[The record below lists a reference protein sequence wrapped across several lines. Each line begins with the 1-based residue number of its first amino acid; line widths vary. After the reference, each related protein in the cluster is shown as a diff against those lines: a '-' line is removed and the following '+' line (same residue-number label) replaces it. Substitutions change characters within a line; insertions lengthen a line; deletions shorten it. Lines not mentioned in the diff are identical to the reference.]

1 MTLLELIKLLR
12 LHLKRI
18 AIVTV
23 ACAAVCFVGALLV
36 SVIKPSY
43 TATATVVTT
52 GGTFTSVSGL
62 ATSEAS
68 SASTADVAVSA
79 TSTTTNNTVTFTAK
93 GSSSEAVLNAVNDA
107 ASALAK
113 TAKKQQVASGAT
125 VNKAELAAASGKSPL
140 LYAFVG
146 FFGGLFCVVAY
157 YVIIDTVRGGVH
169 SPVAVEQLGLTY
181 LGTLCP
187 DESRMRIVMANFHFS
202 NKNEGFVSK
211 NVLLQPANSRV
222 RIRDAYE
229 MLAPAANEAGV
240 VLRAA
245 PALNESVYTLYKGR
259 DADTVIIVVEEEVTT
274 FDELDELVR
283 EFKIANIKAGG
294 FVYLPYDM
302 ALEGEPASVPTR

>member
-1 MTLLELIKLLR
+1 MTLLELFKLLR
-12 LHLKRI
+12 FHAKRI
-18 AIVTV
+18 VIVTV

-52 GGTFTSVSGL
+52 GGSFTSVSGL

-68 SASTADVAVSA
+68 SASTADATVSA
-79 TSTTTNNTVTFTAK
+79 AATTTNNMVTFTAK

-107 ASALAK
+107 ADALAK

-125 VNKAELAAASGKSPL
+125 VNKAELASASGKSPL
-140 LYAFVG
+140 LYAAVG
-146 FFGGLFCVVAY
+146 FVGGLFCVVAY
-157 YVIIDTVRGGVH
+157 YVLVDTARGGVH
-169 SPVAVEQLGLTY
+169 SPEAVEELGLTY
-181 LGTLCP
+181 LGTLQP
-187 DESRMRIVMANFHFS
+187 VESRMRIVMANFHFS

-211 NVLLQPANSRV
+211 NVLLQPANPRV

-245 PALNESVYTLYKGR
+245 PALEESVYTLYKGR
-259 DADTVIIVVEEEVTT
+259 DADTVIVVVEEEVTT
-274 FDELDELVR
+274 FDELAELVR

-294 FVYLPYDM
+294 FVYLPYEV
-302 ALEGEPASVPTR
+302 ALEGEAARATAR